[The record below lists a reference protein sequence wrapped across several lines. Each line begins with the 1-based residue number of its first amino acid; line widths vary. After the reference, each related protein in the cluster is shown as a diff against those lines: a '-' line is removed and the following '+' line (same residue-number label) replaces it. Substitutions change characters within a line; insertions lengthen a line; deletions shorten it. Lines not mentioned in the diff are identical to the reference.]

1 MSPAVVPIPAPLQE
15 DEAPPRCMKCLGS
28 DVAWRCKACQV
39 YVHLRFSE
47 RGDYQLVRFSVNKA
61 LLSCANCVKNKD
73 MDEERYELELAKV
86 KDTLAKKESTV
97 KQVEKDANS
106 FGY

>member
-1 MSPAVVPIPAPLQE
+1 M
-15 DEAPPRCMKCLGS
+15 
-28 DVAWRCKACQV
+28 

-106 FGY
+106 FGYWSKWGDSGGWTNFGLNPLEQQYNSWY